1 MERVFSFEIFAVCG
15 TLSTTVGISRPWS
28 VSDALGFFYR
38 LKCVCI
44 KGKKCVCVYQREKVC
59 VHQRGKSAYAS
70 KGKKTRLLHDF

>member
-44 KGKKCVCVYQREKVC
+44 KGKKCVCVC
-59 VHQRGKSAYAS
+59 T
-70 KGKKTRLLHDF
+70 KGKKCVSIKGKKDKTFA